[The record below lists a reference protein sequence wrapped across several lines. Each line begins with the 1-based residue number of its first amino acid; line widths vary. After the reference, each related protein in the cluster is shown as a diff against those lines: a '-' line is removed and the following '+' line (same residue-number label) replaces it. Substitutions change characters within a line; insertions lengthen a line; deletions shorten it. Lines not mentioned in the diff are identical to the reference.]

1 MNDKNTGGSAFP
13 QPATADG
20 YGTNTYG
27 GMSLRDYF
35 AAKALIAIIGHG
47 DIFTHE
53 EHSDVARWA
62 YGYSDAMLVER
73 AK

>member
-1 MNDKNTGGSAFP
+1 MNNT
-13 QPATADG
+13 
-20 YGTNTYG
+20 TNTSVNTEKNAKLRETPFLVEL
-27 GMSLRDYF
+27 SLRDYF

-62 YGYSDAMLVER
+62 YGYSDAMLEER
-73 AK
+73 NK